1 MDQAAPGQPEKPKSE
16 ESAVRGHT
24 FFAGPA
30 ARLILIS
37 LTLVSLLTACGG
49 QELSDVTLI
58 QTLGVDGKTPV
69 KLTAV
74 GEDESDAACYRAWG
88 GDLVQARERLK
99 KLGRTRLEVTH
110 VAQLVLGPDVPVEE
124 VLRQELANRESG
136 YGATVWLTRSEPAG
150 ELLAQAADPCK
161 RLKAMEKNGS
171 VEAPTLLEALSTLT
185 REGQVTLPVL
195 AREGEELTAA
205 GTWTVKEE

>member
-1 MDQAAPGQPEKPKSE
+1 M
-16 ESAVRGHT
+16 RRHT
-24 FFAGPA
+24 A
-30 ARLILIS
+30 LIRRIALLTLIS
-37 LTLVSLLTACGG
+37 LTLTGLLAACGG

-69 KLTAV
+69 ELTAV
-74 GEDESDAACYRAWG
+74 GEGESDAACYRAWG
-88 GDLVQARERLK
+88 GDLAQARERLK

-161 RLKAMEKNGS
+161 RLKAMEQNGS
-171 VEAPTLLEALSTLT
+171 VAAPTLLEALSALT
-185 REGQVTLPVL
+185 REGEVTLPVL